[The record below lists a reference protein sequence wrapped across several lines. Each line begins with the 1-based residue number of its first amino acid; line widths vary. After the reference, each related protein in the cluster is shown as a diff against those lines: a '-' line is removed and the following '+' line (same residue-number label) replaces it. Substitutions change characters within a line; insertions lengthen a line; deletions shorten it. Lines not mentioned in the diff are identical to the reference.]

1 MNALTLLPFY
11 DITNIE
17 LYNTLETSDKII
29 KEKLE
34 NQNFHKHIMKSTADK
49 AAMSNC
55 TYYTTEEFSNMV
67 RNTTKA
73 KDIKIIHQ
81 NIRSLDKHIGKFTAL
96 LDSLNCDFDL
106 IGLSEIGQKNIENRE
121 STINKLGY
129 KFKFKKPEKSKG
141 GVALMYKE
149 SINLSD
155 RQDLVI
161 KNKTIKGHKLEV
173 ENIWMETTE
182 KMVIGVLYK
191 HPGCTTDCLNSFT
204 QQLESNIT
212 KINAENKRCI
222 IMGDLNIDGSKI

>member
-129 KFKFKKPEKSKG
+129 KF
-141 GVALMYKE
+141 
-149 SINLSD
+149 
-155 RQDLVI
+155 
-161 KNKTIKGHKLEV
+161 
-173 ENIWMETTE
+173 
-182 KMVIGVLYK
+182 
-191 HPGCTTDCLNSFT
+191 
-204 QQLESNIT
+204 
-212 KINAENKRCI
+212 
-222 IMGDLNIDGSKI
+222 